1 MSEHVGS
8 SYKLG
13 ELKPAMSRNEALAEA
28 HRCLFCYD
36 APCTRACPTH
46 IDVPRFIKKIASDN
60 LQGSAQTILEAN
72 ILGASCARVCPTEVL
87 CEGACVLHD
96 LHDKPIKIG
105 RLQRYATDPFVY
117 KNIPLFQAGEPT
129 GKKIAIVGAG
139 PAGLACAHELTRFGH
154 SVIVFEAQDRPG
166 GLNTYGIAD
175 YKLDAETSLK
185 EVEWVQ
191 SIGFTIQT
199 NTRIGQDIHMADLL
213 RDYDAVFVGVGLG
226 QIPPLGMPG
235 EDLQGYEDAL
245 VFIEDLKFKT
255 LDQISLK
262 GQRIA
267 VIGGGNTAI
276 DAVSQSASLGAEKV
290 YMIYRRSREDMGAYD
305 HEIDLALRKGVVD
318 ILYMAQPVQIL
329 GKDGRVVGI
338 ECVRHR
344 LGPPDSR
351 GKHHIEV
358 IDDSAFIL
366 PVDRVFRATGQAK
379 HRDFFAGI
387 EGLQVDASGRV
398 VVSKGGQTSV
408 PKLWAS
414 GDCVNGGKEVVN
426 AVAEGKSAAQHIHQA
441 LEAQAHG

>member
-1 MSEHVGS
+1 MSEHAGS

-60 LQGSAQTILEAN
+60 LRGSAQTILDAN

-117 KNIPLFQAGEPT
+117 GGIPLFQAGEPT
-129 GKKIAIVGAG
+129 GKKIAVVGAG
-139 PAGLACAHELTRFGH
+139 PAGLACAHELTRLGH
-154 SVIVFEAQDRPG
+154 SVIVFEAQAQPG

-175 YKLDAETSLK
+175 YKLDTETSLK

-199 NTRIGQDIHMADLL
+199 NTRIGQDITMDTLL
-213 RDYDAVFVGVGLG
+213 NDYDAVFVGVGLG
-226 QIPPLGMPG
+226 HIPTLGMLG

-245 VFIEDLKFKT
+245 VFIEDLKSKP
-255 LDQISLK
+255 LDEISLK
-262 GQRIA
+262 GQRVA

-305 HEIDLALRKGVVD
+305 HEIDLALSKGVVE
-318 ILYMAQPVQIL
+318 IVYMTQPVQIL
-329 GKDGRVVGI
+329 GESGRVVGL

-344 LGPPDSR
+344 LGPPDKN
-351 GKHHIEV
+351 GKHSIEV
-358 IDDSAFIL
+358 IEDSAFIL

-379 HRDFFAGI
+379 HRSFFAGI
-387 EGLQVDASGRV
+387 EGLQTDASGRV
-398 VVSKGGQTSV
+398 IVSEGGKTSV

-414 GDCVNGGKEVVN
+414 GDCANGGKEVVN